1 MEGKTYRYFKGEP
14 LFPFGHGLSYTTFA
28 YSNLKIPSSV
38 RAGEN
43 VSVSVNVKNTG
54 SRSGEEVVQ
63 LYVTELEASAP
74 APIRSLQA
82 FRRVHLKAG
91 ETRTVSFKLTPRQ
104 LSLIDAEL
112 KRVVEPGTIEINVG
126 GKQPGFKGIADS
138 HTSGVLNGQFK
149 VVGSKVR
156 ISEKQN

>member
-1 MEGKTYRYFKGEP
+1 
-14 LFPFGHGLSYTTFA
+14 
-28 YSNLKIPSSV
+28 V

-74 APIRSLQA
+74 VPIRSLQG
-82 FRRVHLKAG
+82 FRRLQLKAG
-91 ETRTVSFKLTPRQ
+91 ETKMVSFKLTPRQ

-112 KRVVEPGTIEINVG
+112 KRVVEPGTFEISVG
-126 GKQPGFKGIADS
+126 GKQPGFNGIADS
-138 HTSGVLNGQFK
+138 HTSGVLTGKFK
-149 VVGSKVR
+149 VSGSRVQ
-156 ISEKQN
+156 ISEKQD